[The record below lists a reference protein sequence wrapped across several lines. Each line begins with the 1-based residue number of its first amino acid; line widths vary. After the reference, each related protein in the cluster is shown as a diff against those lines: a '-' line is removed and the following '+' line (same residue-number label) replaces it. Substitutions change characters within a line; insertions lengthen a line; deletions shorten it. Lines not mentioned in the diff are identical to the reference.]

1 MGGMQDALSAA
12 SSVPPA
18 RGALSTSALSASL
31 QLLAQR
37 GDVRRYPKG
46 TLIIQEGDRGDTL
59 YIIVSGLLRAFS
71 ADDSGREITYG
82 VYGPGEYMGEMSLDG
97 GPRSASVITQEPST
111 CVVLSR
117 EQLTRHI
124 AEHPEFAFELLAKV
138 IHRARSVTLS
148 AKRLALNDVYGRLRL
163 LLTQPPEEARG
174 PDGLFHGRLT
184 HQEVASRIGSSREMV
199 SRLLKD
205 LERGGYVAQQRG
217 RLQVLRSL
225 PPRW

>member
-1 MGGMQDALSAA
+1 MGGMQDAPHAAPSPRNSTAQPSLS
-12 SSVPPA
+12 P
-18 RGALSTSALSASL
+18 SL

-37 GDVRRYPKG
+37 GDLRRYPKG

-71 ADDSGREITYG
+71 ADETGREITYG

-97 GPRSASVITQEPST
+97 GLRSASVITQEPSA
-111 CVVLSR
+111 CVVLTR
-117 EQLTRHI
+117 ETLTRHI

-163 LLTQPPEEARG
+163 LLTQPPNEACG
-174 PDGLFHGRLT
+174 ADGLFNGSLT
-184 HQEVASRIGSSREMV
+184 PQDVASRIGSSREMV

-217 RLQVLRSL
+217 RLQVLRNL

>member
-1 MGGMQDALSAA
+1 MGGMQDASPA
-12 SSVPPA
+12 STSS
-18 RGALSTSALSASL
+18 RGAVPWPLLSPSL
-31 QLLAQR
+31 QLLALR
-37 GDVRRYPKG
+37 GDLRRYPKG

-59 YIIVSGLLRAFS
+59 YIIVSGQLRAFS
-71 ADDSGREITYG
+71 ADETGREITYG

-97 GPRSASVITQEPST
+97 GLRSASVITQEPCA
-111 CVVLSR
+111 CVVLTR
-117 EQLTRHI
+117 DTLTRHI

-163 LLTQPPEEARG
+163 LLTQPPAEASG
-174 PDGLFHGRLT
+174 ADGLFNGRLT

-205 LERGGYVAQQRG
+205 LERGGYIAQQRG